1 MRSEP
6 LTVGQLIDLL
16 GEVEDKSLPIYSE
29 GCDCIE
35 LAYTI
40 DEYGG
45 ERNQGILIERKMVT
59 HPPRKPL
66 PTLEEL
72 EQAGTLTEDQHRMGI
87 DVAPEASIS
96 DDAPSAAVVP
106 SEGTKVEDIHPADR
120 QPSRWPRLR
129 RRQV

>member
-1 MRSEP
+1 MSPSGDP

-40 DEYGG
+40 DEYEGNYGG
-45 ERNQGILIERKMVT
+45 GNQGILIERKMVT
-59 HPPRKPL
+59 HPPRRPL

-72 EQAGTLTEDQHRMGI
+72 EAHRLTFAKRYG
-87 DVAPEASIS
+87 VAPG
-96 DDAPSAAVVP
+96 PM
-106 SEGTKVEDIHPADR
+106 TKGGIR
-120 QPSRWPRLR
+120 T
-129 RRQV
+129 